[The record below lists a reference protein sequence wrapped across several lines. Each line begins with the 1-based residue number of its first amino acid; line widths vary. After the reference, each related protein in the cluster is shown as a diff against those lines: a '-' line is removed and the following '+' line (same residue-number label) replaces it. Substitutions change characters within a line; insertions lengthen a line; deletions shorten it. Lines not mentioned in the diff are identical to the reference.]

1 MNESATALVNTSE
14 KINKRVAETRRRICQ
29 VAASRFDE
37 DGYAGVSVESIV
49 LEAGVV
55 RSTFYRMFQDKE
67 DLLRQIIVP
76 VFDHAEECLSRLDC
90 DKPETIVNGIADSY
104 LSAWEIHREALLLTS
119 NIGRTIFPI
128 VQDAHDTNA
137 KIIIELMERLNEAR
151 MLRNDD
157 AHLSA
162 LVLAQTATRILKS
175 CETHPQFANVFR
187 STLRGL
193 LLKW

>member
-1 MNESATALVNTSE
+1 MNESAAAIVNPSE

-37 DGYAGVSVESIV
+37 DGYAGASVESIV

-76 VFDHAEECLSRLDC
+76 VFDHTKECLSRLDR

-157 AHLSA
+157 AQLSA
-162 LVLAQTATRILKS
+162 LILAQTATRILKS
-175 CETHPQFANVFR
+175 SETHPQFANVFR